1 MVTSLTRGTSESS
14 HSLIKTHLILSNVF
28 TKGGVH
34 MLGRVGDDIDLSPEF
49 IF

>member
-1 MVTSLTRGTSESS
+1 MVSSHTRGTSESS
-14 HSLIKTHLILSNVF
+14 HRFIEPLFILFNVF

>member
-1 MVTSLTRGTSESS
+1 MVSSHTRDTSELS
-14 HSLIKTHLILSNVF
+14 HSFIETDFILFKVF

-34 MLGRVGDDIDLSPEF
+34 MLGRVGDDIDLSSEF